1 MTLRAFVAPHLP
13 TLQASY
19 EVTAVANANSDEPR
33 PVGPDTGFVAI
44 PIERRASPLRD
55 LVALGRLVRLIRQ
68 SHFAAIQSI
77 TTKAGLLA
85 MLAGFLARVPVR
97 VHTCTG
103 QLWVTRRGAARWF
116 LKLVDRVI
124 AGLATHLLVD
134 SPSQRDFLIAQ
145 GMVTAEKS
153 CVLGKG
159 SLSGVDPS
167 RFRPDLK
174 AGKAVRERLGMHGDA
189 AVFLYLGRLTRDKGV
204 LDLAAAFVHVVAAVR
219 RARLLVVG
227 PDEEGIRAQMKS
239 ALGPAVAYARFLDYT
254 EHPENYMAAADVFC
268 LPSYREGFGVTV
280 IEAAACGVPSIGSRI
295 YGITDAIEEGATG
308 LLFEAGNVE
317 ELARCMVHLATDP
330 ELRRTL
336 GSRARERVLRDFRAE
351 FIAGELQRFFAS
363 AIGPTPR

>member
-1 MTLRAFVAPHLP
+1 
-13 TLQASY
+13 
-19 EVTAVANANSDEPR
+19 
-33 PVGPDTGFVAI
+33 
-44 PIERRASPLRD
+44 
-55 LVALGRLVRLIRQ
+55 
-68 SHFAAIQSI
+68 
-77 TTKAGLLA
+77 
-85 MLAGFLARVPVR
+85 
-97 VHTCTG
+97 
-103 QLWVTRRGAARWF
+103 
-116 LKLVDRVI
+116 
-124 AGLATHLLVD
+124 
-134 SPSQRDFLIAQ
+134 
-145 GMVTAEKS
+145 
-153 CVLGKG
+153 
-159 SLSGVDPS
+159 
-167 RFRPDLK
+167 
-174 AGKAVRERLGMHGDA
+174 
-189 AVFLYLGRLTRDKGV
+189 
-204 LDLAAAFVHVVAAVR
+204 
-219 RARLLVVG
+219 VG